1 MAKKKSRRRKIGL
14 IFDGFEE
21 YAEKLDRLGGSLEK
35 TTEKALL
42 ATHDYITPKV
52 EEAFQKHDK
61 KYSHETM
68 KSLKSNAKVE
78 WDGPFAEI
86 GVGFDISTGGLPS
99 IFLMYGTPRIQ
110 PDKKLYNSIY
120 GGATKKAVKALQ
132 EKIFAEEIAKL

>member
-1 MAKKKSRRRKIGL
+1 MAKGKKKMAL

-21 YAEKLDRLGGSLEK
+21 YAERLEKLGGNLEN
-35 TTEKALL
+35 TAEKALQ
-42 ATHDYITPKV
+42 ATHEYITPKV

-68 KSLKSNAKVE
+68 KSLKKDSKVE
-78 WDGPFAEI
+78 WSGAVAGV
-86 GVGFDISTGGLPS
+86 GVGFKISFGGLPS
-99 IFLMYGTPRIQ
+99 IFLMYGTPKIQ